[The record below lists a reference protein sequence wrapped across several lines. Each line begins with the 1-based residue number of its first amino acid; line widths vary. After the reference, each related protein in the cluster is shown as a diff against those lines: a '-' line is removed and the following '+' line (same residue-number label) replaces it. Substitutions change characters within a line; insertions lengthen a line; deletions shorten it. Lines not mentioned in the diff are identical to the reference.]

1 VYLLD
6 TNIVSTFLD
15 QQRNSPLLTR
25 RILKQAP
32 ETMFIS
38 IITVEEMMQGEL
50 GAINRLRHR
59 PNIVTVDRA
68 FEGLFDALHRFQIVS
83 YTNEIDQIYR
93 SMTLAQKRVG
103 TQDCRIAATAIASGF
118 TVVTANTSDFYKI
131 GNVTIEDWTIDV
143 GMN

>member
-59 PNIVTVDRA
+59 PNIVTVYRA